1 MGTFLF
7 LLFIFF
13 IVIPFVR
20 LVYRVYRVRK
30 TFNDTMHRMYNQ
42 QQEGAARDA
51 HQRKAGWDK
60 PVAKR
65 KKIGDD
71 IGEYVKF
78 EEITV
83 IETNETVEKDTTDR
97 GAYSTESQITDA
109 DWEDIN

>member
-1 MGTFLF
+1 MGTVLF

-30 TFNDTMHRMYNQ
+30 TFTDTMHRMYNQ
-42 QQEGAARDA
+42 QQEGAPHDA
-51 HQRKAGWDK
+51 YQRKAGWDK
-60 PVAKR
+60 PTGKR

-71 IGEYVKF
+71 VGEYVKF

-83 IETNETVEKDTTDR
+83 VETEERSENDSKEFGEFR
-97 GAYSTESQITDA
+97 PESQITDA
-109 DWEDIN
+109 DWEDIK